1 MYTSVIFN
9 NRQYEKYHNKF
20 LIIGYIIPI
29 IIGIIAFILQKTI
42 TMQSTLAEKF
52 FKFKLVGLFGGRNTD
67 PVFWKNQRFL
77 KRE

>member
-29 IIGIIAFILQKTI
+29 IIGIIAFILQKTNKI
-42 TMQSTLAEKF
+42 SYDCFA
-52 FKFKLVGLFGGRNTD
+52 
-67 PVFWKNQRFL
+67 
-77 KRE
+77 